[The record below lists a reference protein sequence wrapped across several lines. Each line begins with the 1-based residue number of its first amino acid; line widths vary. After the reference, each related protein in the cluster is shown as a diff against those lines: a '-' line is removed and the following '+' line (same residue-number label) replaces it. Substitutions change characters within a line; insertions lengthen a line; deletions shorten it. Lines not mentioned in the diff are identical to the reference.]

1 MSLFQ
6 EQAYKTD
13 TGGQT
18 EEIDRDEIVLQSEHT
33 RQSIDS
39 ACAIHHH
46 HHHHLFARRKYTQ
59 LQILNAIQEQDSK
72 V

>member
-33 RQSIDS
+33 
-39 ACAIHHH
+39 HVN
-46 HHHHLFARRKYTQ
+46 Q
-59 LQILNAIQEQDSK
+59 LTAHAQFIIIIIIIIYLLEENTRSYK
-72 V
+72 S